1 MSGDAQRS
9 NGQDFLGQNDFLLG
23 CRCTVVLLELEEV
36 IHKSC
41 FAAEDIAEAF
51 FQLCKAFFWGHV
63 CQFSGR
69 PSRLRRFS
77 S

>member
-1 MSGDAQRS
+1 
-9 NGQDFLGQNDFLLG
+9 
-23 CRCTVVLLELEEV
+23 
-36 IHKSC
+36 
-41 FAAEDIAEAF
+41 
-51 FQLCKAFFWGHV
+51 LCKAFFWGHV